1 MRKLE
6 NDYLDHQ
13 QLYERRARSFEGEDE
28 GDDFKMEAQN
38 DRPRGK
44 DVEGQTL
51 SQEKPSRLQMYEKML
66 GSGKII
72 WNEAAKIKFERLE
85 KEKRQFKRVRLGLEK
100 MHPADYIY
108 GDKNHKK
115 PRPKDLISEKIM
127 IGKWGPQTFQK
138 KDYLGSH
145 LLPKDDSQP
154 IIKSDTLEEDSI
166 QNAVRQSGHQLIR
179 IDDNASEP

>member
-85 KEKRQFKRVRLGLEK
+85 KEKR
-100 MHPADYIY
+100 
-108 GDKNHKK
+108 
-115 PRPKDLISEKIM
+115 
-127 IGKWGPQTFQK
+127 
-138 KDYLGSH
+138 
-145 LLPKDDSQP
+145 
-154 IIKSDTLEEDSI
+154 
-166 QNAVRQSGHQLIR
+166 
-179 IDDNASEP
+179 